1 MQTHVLRRLHLFLAQ
16 LSQSWPRADPL
27 TGFGPLFASS
37 WPLSPRYDHQADGSC
52 RACGAKG
59 LKPLPIRHLSS
70 AKFKWYRMISKFI
83 DTKLFPTACIKG
95 VLQWAH
101 ERNGN
106 YGNTQE
112 KITLLR
118 VIPTM
123 TSIRF
128 VTGKSSGILSG
139 TSSGILSGTSSGI
152 LPGISSAIC
161 LLAFYLAYLLQYV
174 LAYLLA
180 LYMSGISSGILSGKS
195 SGICSGKYSG
205 ILSGISSGI
214 FSAQIFWHS
223 IWQTFWHFIWHN
235 FWQSIWHSIWHT
247 FWHSIW
253 HIFWHM
259 F

>member
-1 MQTHVLRRLHLFLAQ
+1 MMIAKVSSIFSTFLDFSIFLGIMLEIAQVSAMLLVHKWATCNLSIPCKPMYFEDWLHLFLAQ
-16 LSQSWPRADPL
+16 LSQIWPRADPL

-37 WPLSPRYDHQADGSC
+37 WPLSPRYDHQADGSI

-83 DTKLFPTACIKG
+83 DTKLFPTACEKG

-106 YGNTQE
+106 YGNTQK

-123 TSIRF
+123 TSICF

-139 TSSGILSGTSSGI
+139 IPSGILFGISSGICSGTLSGISSGI
-152 LPGISSAIC
+152 SSDILSGIPSDI
-161 LLAFYLAYLLQYV
+161 L
-174 LAYLLA
+174 
-180 LYMSGISSGILSGKS
+180 SGISSGILSGN
-195 SGICSGKYSG
+195 
-205 ILSGISSGI
+205 IL
-214 FSAQIFWHS
+214 ALYLA
-223 IWQTFWHFIWHN
+223 
-235 FWQSIWHSIWHT
+235 
-247 FWHSIW
+247 
-253 HIFWHM
+253 
-259 F
+259 